1 MFLGTPTPVSAHWPL
16 SLSLFVAAMLVAAC
30 QIDPSRTP
38 DALSREAA
46 PADVVRSW
54 KPRAEGSPRP
64 PLASHS
70 GTRQCTVRSAPT
82 TTLPE

>member
-1 MFLGTPTPVSAHWPL
+1 MFLGTPTPVASNWQMIL
-16 SLSLFVAAMLVAAC
+16 SPFVAEILFADC
-30 QIDPSRTP
+30 HSDHSRTT

-64 PLASHS
+64 RLASHS
-70 GTRQCTVRSAPT
+70 GTRQCAVRSAPT
-82 TTLPE
+82 TTLPA